1 MRKLIVVGAV
11 ESTEVA
17 IRAASAAPGWRVAMV
32 VTLPATLAARHS
44 DFRDLSGPARA
55 CGAEL
60 LPTERINAPETLA
73 RIAGVAPDLL
83 LVCGWSQICGPD
95 FLALLPGRVLGYH
108 PAALPRLRG
117 RAAIPW
123 TLLNDEPIT
132 AGTLFWIDEGVDSGP
147 VFEQR
152 FFHVA
157 PDETAASLYA
167 KHMDALAAMV
177 ARGLER
183 LAAGDADSAEQEE
196 RYATYAARR
205 RPADGR
211 IDWSR
216 PATEIERLV
225 RATGRPYPGAF
236 TLFGGGRLTLWAA
249 SARPDDRRHLT
260 VPGQVVAVDPQGL
273 LVKTFDGLLHVSDWQ
288 AESGKSPRLH
298 SVLGREADER
308 PAEARGEAAP
318 SARAIDDRE
327 RAIRRTVP
335 FTT

>member
-44 DFRDLSGPARA
+44 DFRDLSGAARA

-60 LPTERINAPETLA
+60 LPAERINAPETLA

-123 TLLNDEPIT
+123 TILNDEPIT

-167 KHMDALAAMV
+167 RHMDALAAMV

-183 LAAGDADSAEQEE
+183 LAAGDADGAEQDE
-196 RYATYAARR
+196 RCATHAARR

-216 PATEIERLV
+216 PATEIERLI

-236 TLFGGGRLTLWAA
+236 TLFGGERLTIWAA
-249 SARPDDRRHLT
+249 SARPDDRRHLA

-273 LVKTFDGLLHVSDWQ
+273 LVKTLDGLLHVRDWQ
-288 AESGKSPRLH
+288 ADSEKRPGLH
-298 SVLGREADER
+298 SVLGRETHR
-308 PAEARGEAAP
+308 NPARSGE
-318 SARAIDDRE
+318 S
-327 RAIRRTVP
+327 
-335 FTT
+335 